1 MHGRSTNQ
9 TVEGELK
16 ATLLKLLERVENGG
30 PVTVSSKI
38 FATWFCFTDGACE
51 SRASIDGVLINPS
64 GQAVFSFGD
73 FLPENLEEIFYKE
86 SKHPIYEVEL
96 LPVLVAAM
104 LWGDTMSQC
113 QAVFFLDNDAAK
125 VGLIKGS
132 GATRLASLVISQFC
146 EREAALQRKTWFSR
160 VPSYSNLKQNGF
172 PAHR

>member
-1 MHGRSTNQ
+1 M
-9 TVEGELK
+9 
-16 ATLLKLLERVENGG
+16 
-30 PVTVSSKI
+30 P
-38 FATWFCFTDGACE
+38 D
-51 SRASIDGVLINPS
+51 
-64 GQAVFSFGD
+64 
-73 FLPENLEEIFYKE
+73 NLEEIFYKE

-160 VPSYSNLKQNGF
+160 VPSYSNLSDGPSRMDFHLTDTMGSVRCNVPWHEVIQSVCSR
-172 PAHR
+172 PC